1 MKRLFILF
9 WIIVVSISIYGES
22 VTINSA
28 EASERTGILIFAM
41 KRITGVKCYKYLYS
55 IDRRNDVKL
64 KQNYLDGYKY
74 VCFNDKGCYW
84 SDKEG
89 VKKGDLYEYRGE
101 KNDVHIY
108 CWLNQ
113 YYNPFLGSY
122 TVLSRFYYRFSS
134 DYKRLNCS
142 QEDFDTKYTVD
153 HMYYI
158 DIYELSEP
166 PKETEA
172 PVKMY

>member
-22 VTINSA
+22 VTIN
-28 EASERTGILIFAM
+28 R
-41 KRITGVKCYKYLYS
+41 
-55 IDRRNDVKL
+55 
-64 KQNYLDGYKY
+64 
-74 VCFNDKGCYW
+74 